1 MTISRIDRRESDALT
16 MLVAIAPRLP
26 GDYLIVG
33 PQANFAYHRWL
44 NPIYKMVDIRVN
56 TKDVSAWHA
65 TLVSPWAVFSQ
76 IPNTSQIQANVRI
89 ALLQPNLADT
99 MVARRRN
106 INGLNFISPEDCC
119 IELLARARTQIS
131 LSEIAALLVR
141 QRAAI
146 DWEYL
151 AEQTTATGLTTR
163 LREIA
168 EAVNR
173 EAGRP
178 LLSIE
183 KLNDRPS
190 PDSVLI
196 AQRLKEV
203 ISYFPPSLQ
212 SAANPRISSATIA
225 DVLRGLKAQWVLSD
239 GR

>member
-1 MTISRIDRRESDALT
+1 MTNTVIDRRESDALA
-16 MLVAIAPRLP
+16 MLAALAPRLP

-33 PQANFAYHRWL
+33 PQASYAYHRWL

-56 TKDVSAWHA
+56 AGDVPAWHT
-65 TLVSPWAVFSQ
+65 TLASPWAVFTQ
-76 IPNTSQIQANVRI
+76 IPHTSQIRANVRI
-89 ALLQPNLADT
+89 ALLQPNLADAT
-99 MVARRRN
+99 YVRRRN
-106 INGLNFISPEDCC
+106 IDGLYFISLEDCC
-119 IELLARARTQIS
+119 IELLARARTQIG

-178 LLSIE
+178 LLPIE
-183 KLNDRPS
+183 KLNDRLS
-190 PDSVLI
+190 PDSELI

-212 SAANPRISSATIA
+212 SAANPRISSATVA